1 MSSLSIG
8 KNIIK
13 LLSADKNLKNIVNDR
28 IFPVIADEGTV
39 FPFIVYRRNGI
50 DIMANKDYNTESPI
64 IMIQIAATN
73 YSQSVLIAEYV
84 RKALEHKNDE
94 TIDDIIVQDGV
105 EDWLDDTFIQN
116 ITFLIKLK

>member
-1 MSSLSIG
+1 
-8 KNIIK
+8 
-13 LLSADKNLKNIVNDR
+13 
-28 IFPVIADEGTV
+28 
-39 FPFIVYRRNGI
+39 
-50 DIMANKDYNTESPI
+50 
-64 IMIQIAATN
+64 MIQIAATN
-73 YSQSVLIAEYV
+73 YAQSVMIAEYV